1 MKEKYLLAFMD
12 MAERFGQTST
22 AERLKV
28 GTLLIKDDRI
38 ISLGVNGTPKGWP
51 SEVCEGPD
59 GQTWPHV
66 RHSEL
71 AALNKLRSSPES
83 AVGSTMVVSHSPC
96 QACAIEI
103 VDSGVKALYYR
114 HEYRSDDGLRY
125 LLAKGVEVYKI

>member
-1 MKEKYLLAFMD
+1 VKEKYLLAFMD

-28 GTLLIKDDRI
+28 GTLIIKDDRI

-103 VDSGVKALYYR
+103 VDSGIVQVFYR
-114 HEYRSDDGLRY
+114 HEYRDSAGIEY
-125 LLAKGVEVYKI
+125 LSKNGVKVTKI